1 MPKIL
6 GKIGFLTFFTL
17 QTHINFCRKTTMTII
32 QKINNFFK
40 NFSSQSNNLKSFSLK
55 EFGQKQLIIVTI
67 ITLFSI
73 IFFSTQSIIKKKNI
87 DSRKNLKTVTNSEEF
102 TGLSKF
108 LISKINSPYKSE
120 KYLIKNNDTIEKI
133 LKKFEVKDEDIKNI
147 STKLKQKKLSN
158 IYSGREL
165 SIVLK
170 KIDDKNNSVINLL
183 YPINNTSSIE
193 VRKLR
198 DDFKIKENII
208 KLNKKEVVVKNKITN
223 NLYSAAIE
231 AQIEPNIII
240 EFARIFG
247 FEVDF
252 QRDIRKND
260 WFEIYYEK
268 FEDDNGKVRD
278 TGKIIYASMYV
289 NREEINLYNFKYKD
303 EEEYYDIKG
312 KSITKSLMKT
322 PINGA
327 RLSSSFGMRKHPIL
341 GYNKMHRGTDF
352 AAPSGTPIMASG
364 TGIITRARWCGGGGN
379 CVKIKHNSTYQTVY
393 AHMKSFAKGIKEGRK
408 VRQGQIIGYVGSTG
422 LSTGPHLHYEVI
434 VNGKKVNSQKLKL
447 PSGKT
452 LKGIAREDFEL
463 ERIKIDL
470 KLSELR

>member
-1 MPKIL
+1 
-6 GKIGFLTFFTL
+6 
-17 QTHINFCRKTTMTII
+17 MTII
-32 QKINNFFK
+32 QIFSNFFK
-40 NFSSQSNNLKSFSLK
+40 KKLDIRASIKTNKFKILSLNPIIFLTLIVIFSTVFFSLNNLM
-55 EFGQKQLIIVTI
+55 
-67 ITLFSI
+67 
-73 IFFSTQSIIKKKNI
+73 TQRNIEKKNNI
-87 DSRKNLKTVTNSEEF
+87 KTIAASNEF
-102 TGLSKF
+102 SKF
-108 LISKINSPYKSE
+108 TNFVISKLNSPYSE
-120 KYLIKNNDTIEKI
+120 IKYLIKSNDSIEKI
-133 LKKFEVKDEDIKNI
+133 LKKYQIKSEDINEI
-147 STKLKQKKLSN
+147 STKLKRKKLSN

-165 SIVLK
+165 SMVLK
-170 KIDDKNNSVINLL
+170 KLDNKTITVVNLNF
-183 YPINNTSSIE
+183 PITNTSSVE
-193 VRKLR
+193 VRKLQ
-198 DDFKIKENII
+198 DTFTVKENIL
-208 KLNKKEVVVKNKITN
+208 KLYKKEIVVKNSITN
-223 NLYSAAIE
+223 NLYSSAMTVNV
-231 AQIEPNIII
+231 EPNIIV

-252 QRDIRKND
+252 QRDIRKGD

-268 FEDDNGKVRD
+268 FIDDNNKVRD

-289 NREEINLYNFKYKD
+289 NGEEINLYNFEYKND
-303 EEEYYDIKG
+303 EEYYDIKG

-364 TGIITRARWCGGGGN
+364 SGTVTRARWCGGGGN
-379 CVKIKHNSTYQTVY
+379 CVKIKHNSTYETIY

-408 VRQGQIIGYVGSTG
+408 VKQGQIIGYVGSTG

-447 PSGKT
+447 PSGKV
-452 LKGIAREDFEL
+452 LKGDARKEFEL
-463 ERIKIDL
+463 KRIKIDL